1 MARFASS
8 GSGIAAPLRS
18 EAELRR
24 VLSELSVA
32 DTLDAAAIQE
42 IYLELS
48 IIIGK
53 WFAEQE
59 RVEIEPVSKALLTI
73 AKNLNEACQVM
84 SGLETG
90 MRTGFETAVASQIL
104 KYLELEPT
112 VGSSSKAQELM
123 ASFREQA
130 AQMGQVCMIAHADLF
145 EKTGKHGRVAL
156 EWYDDFTALLLEIA
170 ARAGVEATNRKDRG
184 SQVRSG
190 WLFDAAMS
198 LETFL
203 YRGMRSPSDE
213 ACGKRLDRSGKRLR
227 SRARQK
233 PSAR

>member
-84 SGLETG
+84 SGT
-90 MRTGFETAVASQIL
+90 RN
-104 KYLELEPT
+104 
-112 VGSSSKAQELM
+112 
-123 ASFREQA
+123 R
-130 AQMGQVCMIAHADLF
+130 HAD
-145 EKTGKHGRVAL
+145 RV
-156 EWYDDFTALLLEIA
+156 
-170 ARAGVEATNRKDRG
+170 
-184 SQVRSG
+184 
-190 WLFDAAMS
+190 
-198 LETFL
+198 
-203 YRGMRSPSDE
+203 
-213 ACGKRLDRSGKRLR
+213 
-227 SRARQK
+227 
-233 PSAR
+233 